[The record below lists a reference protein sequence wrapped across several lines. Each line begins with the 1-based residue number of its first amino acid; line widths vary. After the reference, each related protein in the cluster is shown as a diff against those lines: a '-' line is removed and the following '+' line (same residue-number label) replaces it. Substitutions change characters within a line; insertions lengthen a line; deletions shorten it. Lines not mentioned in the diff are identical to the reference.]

1 MGKYVA
7 ARLIQLAFVMIG
19 VSIVVFVTMHLL
31 PGDVAQLLLGDHA
44 TNEQLQ
50 RLREQLG
57 LDQPVWV
64 QYARFMRDALTGDL
78 GTSVQSNRPAL
89 DDVMTAFPVT
99 LQLALASLL
108 LASLCGVPI
117 GVLSAVWQGSR
128 FDAVVMT
135 LTLFGVSMPIFWLG
149 LMLLVLFAAGL
160 GWLPV
165 GGLMPVGL
173 DPPRITGMS
182 VIDSLLSGNATMIGA
197 SLRHMLLP
205 AVTLA
210 SVPLALIARITRAE
224 VLAAATLDHVRTAR
238 AKGVT
243 EAQVITAP
251 HPAQCGDPDRD
262 GDRTAAWFAAVRRGA
277 DRDDLFAARA
287 GAADGRFDFV
297 ARLSGGAGGRTVHR
311 GVVRAGEPGGGY
323 PVCRARSTDQPGVS
337 ATIASS
343 AVVAGVVRRAL
354 RGTGAR
360 FGLAIAV
367 VFLALT
373 VFAPLVAPFDP
384 YEQDLSSALSPPS
397 ALHWFGADQYGRDT
411 LSRVIYGTRTALLA
425 IVMADGLALLLGGS
439 LGLVAGYVGG
449 GVDALIMR
457 VVDVLLAFPY
467 LLLALII
474 VAVLGPSLTNSVIA
488 IGIIYTPQYARLMR
502 GQVLTVQAADF
513 VVAARSI
520 GAGRMRVML
529 RHVLPNSFTP
539 VLVLATLQSGAV
551 VVETAGLSFLGLG
564 AQPPSPDWGALLA
577 DGHGYF
583 LTAWWIAT
591 FPGLAIFLVVVGFNL
606 LGDALRDQYD
616 PRLRVR

>member
-1 MGKYVA
+1 MARYVA
-7 ARLIQLAFVMIG
+7 ARLIQLLFVLIG

-57 LDQPVWV
+57 WISR
-64 QYARFMRDALTGDL
+64 YGCSTAASCSRRCAATSASRFRATGRRWTTCST
-78 GTSVQSNRPAL
+78 G
-89 DDVMTAFPVT
+89 FPVT

-108 LASLCGVPI
+108 LASLCGVPV
-117 GVLSAVWQGSR
+117 GVLAAMRQGSR

-224 VLAAATLDHVRTAR
+224 VLSAATADHVRTAR

-243 EAQVITAP
+243 DAGVTLRHILRNAAIPIVTVIGLQLGLLLSGAVLTETIYSLP
-251 HPAQCGDPDRD
+251 GLGRLMVDSILSRD
-262 GDRTAAWFAAVRRGA
+262 YSVVQ
-277 DRDDLFAARA
+277 A
-287 GAADGRFDFV
+287 GALFIAVLFV
-297 ARLSGGAGGRTVHR
+297 LVNLGSISCMRRSIRASAGHERHHR
-311 GVVRAGEPGGGY
+311 
-323 PVCRARSTDQPGVS
+323 
-337 ATIASS
+337 IA
-343 AVVAGVVRRAL
+343 AGVIRRAL

-384 YEQDLSSALSPPS
+384 YEQDLSNALSPPS

-411 LSRVIYGTRTALLA
+411 LSRILYGTRTALLA
-425 IVMADGLALLLGGS
+425 IVMADGLALLLGGA
-439 LGLVAGYVGG
+439 LGLVAGYAGG
-449 GVDALIMR
+449 RVDALIMR
-457 VVDVLLAFPY
+457 LVDVLLAFPY

-502 GQVLTVQAADF
+502 GQVLSVQAADF
-513 VVAARSI
+513 VVAARAI
-520 GAGRMRVML
+520 GAGRLRVML

-577 DGHGYF
+577 EGHGYF

-591 FPGLAIFLVVVGFNL
+591 FPGMAIFLVVVGFNL

-616 PRLRVR
+616 PRLRAR